1 MTLDGHRKVTDD
13 HLRRDAHL
21 YVRQSTLRQV
31 LENTESTK
39 RQYALRQ
46 QAIRLG
52 WPSERVIV
60 IDSDQGQSARTA
72 DRDGFQRLVTEVS
85 MGRAGIVLGLEV
97 SRLARNNVD
106 WHRLLEIC
114 ALTETLI
121 LDEDG
126 LYDPRHFND
135 RLLLGM
141 KGSFSEAELHVLK
154 ARLLGGQLAKARRG
168 ELKKWLPA
176 GLVYDDLDHVVLDPD
191 QQVQQAVRT
200 LFTTYERLGSATA
213 TVKYFRSH
221 GLLFPRRLRNGPRK
235 GQVVW
240 GQLVHSR
247 VRRTLKNPRYTG
259 AYVHGQTKSRR
270 KSDGKIE
277 LRHVP
282 QDQWDTVLPDAHPGY
297 ITWEQFQR
305 NRQRLS
311 EAAQALGNDRRKSP
325 PREGSALLQGL
336 VVCGT
341 CGKRMTVR
349 YESCGDQLFPRYVC
363 QREGIQR
370 GKPICQSIPGKG
382 IDEKIS
388 ELLLQMIEPLTLD
401 AALAVQE
408 ELQQQLE
415 EADRL
420 RQQQVQRAR
429 YQADL
434 ARERFM
440 AVDPRNRLVANSLEA
455 DWNDKLRQLEQVQ
468 QDYQTQR
475 EADRAVLDEQ
485 TKQKVRCLATTFP
498 QLWRNPDTPASERK
512 RMVRLLIED
521 ATLTKAECIQL
532 QIRFKG
538 GTTQCVSVPV
548 PLPCYKRWKTDGEVV
563 SMIDRMLVDHTEDQI
578 VAYLNENGYRSGK
591 GRTFTRL
598 LIQNIRIKY
607 GLRSRFDR
615 LREQGMLTTDEMAEQ
630 LNVTTTTV
638 NRWRR
643 SGLLHGIPYERHGY
657 LYKPPGEQ
665 HPVKQQG
672 VKLNDFRRLR

>member
-13 HLRRDAHL
+13 HLRRDAYL

-46 QAIRLG
+46 QAMRLG
-52 WPSERVIV
+52 WPSERIIV

-135 RLLLGM
+135 RLLLGL
-141 KGSFSEAELHVLK
+141 KGSFSEAELHVLR
-154 ARLLGGQLAKARRG
+154 ARLAGGQLAKARRG

-176 GLVYDDLDHVVLDPD
+176 GLVYDEQDHVVLDSD

-200 LFTTYERLGSATA
+200 LFATYERLNSATA
-213 TVKYFRSH
+213 TVKYFRSQE
-221 GLLFPRRLRNGPRK
+221 LLFPRRLRNGPRK

-240 GQLVHSR
+240 GELIHSR
-247 VRRTLKNPRYTG
+247 VRRTLKNPRYAG
-259 AYVHGQTKSRR
+259 VYVHGQTKSHR
-270 KSDGKIE
+270 KPDGKIE
-277 LRHVP
+277 LRRVP

-305 NRQRLS
+305 NQQRLA
-311 EAAQALGNDRRKSP
+311 EAAQAFGADRRKSP
-325 PREGSALLQGL
+325 PREGPALLQGL
-336 VVCGT
+336 VVCGL
-341 CGKRMTVR
+341 CGQRMTVR
-349 YESCGDQLFPRYVC
+349 YKSRGGQLLPEYLC

-370 GKPICQSIPGKG
+370 GEPICQSIPGQG
-382 IDEKIS
+382 IDEKIG
-388 ELLLQMIEPLTLD
+388 ELLLQMIEPLTLEV
-401 AALAVQE
+401 ALAVQE
-408 ELQQQLE
+408 ELQQRVE

-420 RQQQVQRAR
+420 RQQQVERAR

-440 AVDPRNRLVANSLEA
+440 AVDPRNRLVANTLEA
-455 DWNDKLRQLEQVQ
+455 DWNDRLRQLEQVQ
-468 QDYQTQR
+468 QDYEAQR
-475 EADRAVLDEQ
+475 AADRAALDEQ
-485 TKQKVRCLATTFP
+485 TQEKVRCLATTFP
-498 QLWRNPDTPASERK
+498 QLWRHPDTPAGERK

-521 ATLTKAECIQL
+521 ATLTKAETILL
-532 QIRFKG
+532 QVRFKG
-538 GTTQCVSVPV
+538 GTTQSLALPI
-548 PLPCYKRWKTDGEVV
+548 PLPSYKQWQTDPEVV
-563 SMIDRMLVDHTEDQI
+563 SLINRMLDEHTEDQI
-578 VAYLNENGYRSGK
+578 AAHLNEQGYHSGK
-591 GRTFTRL
+591 GSTFQRL
-598 LIQNIRIKY
+598 LIQNVRIKY

-615 LREQGMLTTDEMAEQ
+615 LRERGMLTVKELAEQ
-630 LNVTTTTV
+630 LGVSITTI

-643 SGLLHGIPYERHGY
+643 SGQLQGIPYERRRY
-657 LYKPPGEQ
+657 LYQPPENTGNN
-665 HPVKQQG
+665 KA
-672 VKLNDFRRLR
+672 